1 MPERFV
7 IAIMALIPHPI
18 FLEIA
23 ALIVLR
29 VIWWLPD
36 WCLKMVVLVTIAQRL
51 HRSAVMDATDD

>member
-7 IAIMALIPHPI
+7 VAVLALIPHLI
-18 FLEIA
+18 FLELA

-36 WCLKMVVLVTIAQRL
+36 WCLKVVVLVTIARCL
-51 HRSAVMDATDD
+51 HRSAAMSATDD

>member
-7 IAIMALIPHPI
+7 FAVMPLVPHPI

-36 WCLKMVVLVTIAQRL
+36 WCLKVVVLATIARRL
-51 HRSAVMDATDD
+51 HRSAAMDATDD